1 VRQLSRALGQ
11 PVDACLAA
19 CLECG
24 GVEEAAIRLLAQTTQ
39 PKSDGHT
46 EDAVR
51 RLSEV
56 SGRSLEE
63 CRAALH
69 SHGRADDAAAYLI
82 SLTPQAPEGTRAH
95 VSLALASSATP
106 ERPAPREP
114 LLVPSAEPSEQ
125 ATLSLAGATGSSVE
139 DCRVA
144 LRAHRGRMDDAAA
157 YLLGLPCVA
166 LPPKAPL
173 PPPDQVTEEVP
184 LGDDLSAVRKTRR
197 LRKAAQ
203 VQNTKPSIEV
213 PQAMSKLGDASPESA
228 SLPERGASNNVLG
241 DEVLREKGSVPS
253 EEDRED
259 DDTIL
264 ASSKK
269 RWKRMAS

>member
-1 VRQLSRALGQ
+1 MHEQLSFVRTSSEDGDVLVLQRCVAGSPVLCFFGHSLQLVGFFPSCQAEDVRQLSRALGQ

-125 ATLSLAGATGSSVE
+125 VGQFLLCVSFQSCSSTRSACLAANSAMLQLGGCAGFGVFLI
-139 DCRVA
+139 RGPA
-144 LRAHRGRMDDAAA
+144 LDF
-157 YLLGLPCVA
+157 
-166 LPPKAPL
+166 
-173 PPPDQVTEEVP
+173 Q
-184 LGDDLSAVRKTRR
+184 
-197 LRKAAQ
+197 
-203 VQNTKPSIEV
+203 
-213 PQAMSKLGDASPESA
+213 
-228 SLPERGASNNVLG
+228 
-241 DEVLREKGSVPS
+241 
-253 EEDRED
+253 
-259 DDTIL
+259 
-264 ASSKK
+264 
-269 RWKRMAS
+269 